1 MRRNP
6 FWVGSVLYLLL
17 TLAFCNRVWAQQPAA
32 NNSAANPLVR
42 VLQAKGILTADEVAQ
57 ISQASSPRDAD
68 RQLAKLLLTKG
79 VISQADYDQTE
90 GTSHVINASNAATS
104 GPSQIA
110 AVYRVPANSG
120 ANAAHLSNVAPPA
133 NSPSDQGS
141 SGAQPVVPALT
152 PVRFLPVGPLP
163 REAGTP
169 AFKIG
174 SVRVTPYGFIKAT
187 VVHDS
192 SSPNG
197 DDFPLPGFQAPDT
210 GPNGAP
216 EFHVKARAS
225 RIGMNLEWLDPS
237 PKFTI
242 TGKIEG
248 DFEGNFSRVDN
259 RNIGTIRASMFSIR
273 LAYGRIDYRFSD
285 RNSINFLAGQDWT
298 PFTSSTLPIT
308 FETTGTSI
316 GFGVLWERA
325 PQVRAGWTHNFGG
338 GFQLMPEVAVIF
350 PAFGNVPAN
359 VQTAT
364 GILTVTGIANQ
375 LGYGERQG
383 TDSGRPEA
391 QARIVGQ
398 FQLDHA
404 EGVPPA
410 QIIFSGEQGR
420 RTAIVLRS
428 AVPAAA
434 AFQATF
440 PNGAA
445 VSSNT
450 AAWTGE
456 FQLPTRFAT
465 LVGKYYSGSDLRFYF
480 GGQLFSNFNDT
491 FGLTGTTTVASV
503 DGASNV
509 VFGTN
514 ANGVPVLARER
525 PVRSQGGFVSLGL
538 PLSRIFHADPS
549 GRNAGW
555 SIYFTYGQDSAKA
568 RDVRRML
575 APGAAGTRNK
585 SAMYVGTLYYK
596 LNNWVTFGFEQSLFQ
611 THAVPGST
619 GVLPLFSGVPS
630 RNWRDLRTEAGPIFT
645 F

>member
-1 MRRNP
+1 
-6 FWVGSVLYLLL
+6 
-17 TLAFCNRVWAQQPAA
+17 
-32 NNSAANPLVR
+32 
-42 VLQAKGILTADEVAQ
+42 
-57 ISQASSPRDAD
+57 
-68 RQLAKLLLTKG
+68 
-79 VISQADYDQTE
+79 
-90 GTSHVINASNAATS
+90 
-104 GPSQIA
+104 
-110 AVYRVPANSG
+110 
-120 ANAAHLSNVAPPA
+120 
-133 NSPSDQGS
+133 
-141 SGAQPVVPALT
+141 
-152 PVRFLPVGPLP
+152 LPVGPIP

-197 DDFPLPGFQAPDT
+197 DDFPLPGFLAPDT

-225 RIGMNLEWLDPS
+225 RVGTNLEWLDPS
-237 PKFTI
+237 SKFTI

-273 LAYGRIDYRFSD
+273 LAYGRIDYRLND
-285 RNSINFLAGQDWT
+285 KNSFNFLAGQDWT
-298 PFTSSTLPIT
+298 PFTSSTLPVT

-325 PQVRAGWTHNFGG
+325 PQVRAGWTHDFGG
-338 GFQLMPEVAVIF
+338 GFKLMPELAVIF

-364 GILTVTGIANQ
+364 GILTVTGVANQ

-383 TDSGRPEA
+383 TDSGRPEV

-410 QIIFSGEQGR
+410 QLILSGEQGR
-420 RTAIVLRS
+420 RTAIILKS
-428 AVPAAA
+428 AIPA
-434 AFQATF
+434 AFQPTF

-450 AAWTGE
+450 AAWTAE
-456 FQLPTRFAT
+456 AQLPTRFAT

-491 FGLTGTTTVASV
+491 AGLTGTTTVASV

-509 VFGTN
+509 VFGIN
-514 ANGVPVLARER
+514 PNGTPVLAPER
-525 PVRSQGGFVSLGL
+525 PVRSQGGFVSLGF
-538 PLSRIFHADPS
+538 PLSRIFNADPT

-555 SIYFTYGQDSAKA
+555 SLYFTYGQDFAKA

-575 APGAAGTRNK
+575 APGAAGTRNR

-596 LNNWVTFGFEQSLFQ
+596 LNNWVTFGIEQSLFE
-611 THAVPGST
+611 TRALSGST
-619 GVLPLFSGVPS
+619 GALPLFSGVPS
-630 RNWRDLRTEAGPIFT
+630 RIWRDLRTEAGPVFT

>member
-1 MRRNP
+1 MRRKP
-6 FWVGSVLYLLL
+6 FWVGSVLCLLV
-17 TLAFCNRVWAQQPAA
+17 TLALCDRGRAQQPAD
-32 NNSAANPLVR
+32 NNSAVSPLVR

-57 ISQASSPRDAD
+57 ISQASSPSDAD
-68 RQLAKLLLTKG
+68 RRLAKLLLMKG

-90 GTSHVINASNAATS
+90 GTPSVINASNAGTN
-104 GPSQIA
+104 GPTQIP
-110 AVYRVPANSG
+110 AVYRVPVNSG
-120 ANAAHLSNVAPPA
+120 ANATLLSTVAPP
-133 NSPSDQGS
+133 SKPPSDQAAS
-141 SGAQPVVPALT
+141 TAPAVVPALT
-152 PVRFLPVGPLP
+152 PIRFLPVGPLP

-174 SVRVTPYGFIKAT
+174 SIRVTPYGFVKAT
-187 VVHDS
+187 IVHDS

-197 DDFPLPGFQAPDT
+197 DDFPLPGFLAPDT

-225 RIGMNLEWLDPS
+225 RIGTNIEWLDPS
-237 PKFTI
+237 SKFTI
-242 TGKIEG
+242 TGKFEG

-259 RNIGTIRASMFSIR
+259 RNIGTIRSSMFSIR
-273 LAYGRIDYRFSD
+273 LAYGRLDYRFSD
-285 RNSINFLAGQDWT
+285 RNSVNLLFGQDWT

-325 PQVRAGWTHNFGG
+325 PQMRAGWTHDFGG
-338 GFQLMPEVAVIF
+338 GFKLMPEVAVVF
-350 PAFGNVPAN
+350 PAFGDVPAN

-364 GILTVTGIANQ
+364 GTLTVTGVANQ

-383 TDSGRPEA
+383 TDSGRPEV

-404 EGVPPA
+404 EGVAPA
-410 QIIFSGEQGR
+410 QIIFSGEQAR
-420 RTAIVLRS
+420 RTAVVLKS

-434 AFQATF
+434 AFQAAF

-445 VSSNT
+445 VSSDT

-465 LVGKYYSGSDLRFYF
+465 LIGKYYNGSDLRFYF

-491 FGLTGTTTVASV
+491 AGLTGTSTVASV

-509 VFGTN
+509 IFGTN
-514 ANGVPVLARER
+514 ADGTPVVAPQR
-525 PVRSQGGFVSLGL
+525 PVRSQGGFVSLGF
-538 PLSRIFHADPS
+538 PLSRIFNANPS

-555 SIYFTYGQDSAKA
+555 SLYFTYGEDFAKA

-575 APGAAGTRNK
+575 APGARGTRDK
-585 SAMYVGTLYYK
+585 SAEYVGTLYYK

-611 THAVPGST
+611 THALPGST
-619 GVLPLFSGVPS
+619 GELPLFRGVPS
-630 RNWRDLRTEAGPIFT
+630 RIWRDLRTEAGPIFT

>member
-1 MRRNP
+1 MRSKP
-6 FWVGSVLYLLL
+6 FCAVVSLLVVIAL
-17 TLAFCNRVWAQQPAA
+17 CNRIWAQEPTDSNPAV
-32 NNSAANPLVR
+32 NPLIR
-42 VLQAKGILTADEVAQ
+42 ILQAKGILTQEEVAQ
-57 ISQASSPRDAD
+57 ISQAATTSDAN
-68 RQLAKLLLTKG
+68 RRLAKLLPIKG

-90 GTSHVINASNAATS
+90 GTPGVINASAAGTS
-104 GPSQIA
+104 GATQIA
-110 AVYRVPANSG
+110 AVYRVPVNNG
-120 ANAAHLSNVAPPA
+120 ASLPPLSKVVPPTNPPSEQTASAAPA
-133 NSPSDQGS
+133 
-141 SGAQPVVPALT
+141 VIPALT

-174 SVRVTPYGFIKAT
+174 SIRVTPYGFIKAT
-187 VVHDS
+187 AVHDS

-197 DDFPLPGFQAPDT
+197 DDFPLPGFLAPDT
-210 GPNGAP
+210 GPKGAP
-216 EFHVKARAS
+216 EFHVKARAT
-225 RIGMNLEWLDPS
+225 RIGTNIEWLDPS

-259 RNIGTIRASMFSIR
+259 RNIGTIRSSMFSIR

-285 RNSINFLAGQDWT
+285 RNSVNLLAGQDWT
-298 PFTSSTLPIT
+298 PFTSSTLPFT
-308 FETTGTSI
+308 LETTGTLI

-325 PQVRAGWTHNFGG
+325 PQMRVGWTHDFGH
-338 GFQLMPEVAVIF
+338 GFKLMPEFAVVY

-364 GILTVTGIANQ
+364 GTLTVTGVANQ

-383 TDSGRPEA
+383 ADSGRPEV
-391 QARIVGQ
+391 QARIVAQ

-404 EGVPPA
+404 EGVAPA

-420 RTAIVLRS
+420 RTAIVLKS

-434 AFQATF
+434 AFQAAF

-445 VSSNT
+445 VSSTT

-465 LVGKYYSGSDLRFYF
+465 VIGKYYNGSDLRFYF

-491 FGLTGTTTVASV
+491 FGLAGITPVPSV
-503 DGASNV
+503 DGASTV
-509 VFGTN
+509 VFGTL
-514 ANGVPVLARER
+514 NGNPVVAPQR
-525 PVRSQGGFVSLGL
+525 PVRTQGGFVGLGI
-538 PLSRIFHADPS
+538 PLSRIFNANPS
-549 GRNAGW
+549 GRNSGW
-555 SIYFTYGQDSAKA
+555 SLYFWHGQDFAKA

-575 APGAAGTRNK
+575 APGARGTRDK
-585 SAMYVGTLYYK
+585 RAM
-596 LNNWVTFGFEQSLFQ
+596 
-611 THAVPGST
+611 
-619 GVLPLFSGVPS
+619 
-630 RNWRDLRTEAGPIFT
+630 
-645 F
+645 

>member
-1 MRRNP
+1 MRRKLL
-6 FWVGSVLYLLL
+6 WVRLVVCLLV
-17 TLAFCNRVWAQQPAA
+17 TLALCDCDWAQQPAES
-32 NNSAANPLVR
+32 NSAVNPLVR
-42 VLQAKGILTADEVAQ
+42 VLQAKGILTAEEVAQ
-57 ISQASSPRDAD
+57 ISEASSTGDAD
-68 RQLAKLLLTKG
+68 RRLAKLLLVKG
-79 VISQADYDQTE
+79 VISQADYDQSV
-90 GTSHVINASNAATS
+90 GTPSIINASNTGTGAT
-104 GPSQIA
+104 QIA
-110 AVYRVPANSG
+110 AVYRLPVNNGPSLPVS
-120 ANAAHLSNVAPPA
+120 NAAPA
-133 NSPSDQGS
+133 ANPPSDQTP
-141 SGAQPVVPALT
+141 SGRTVIPALT
-152 PVRFLPVGPLP
+152 PIRFLPVGPLP

-197 DDFPLPGFQAPDT
+197 DDFPLPGFLASDT

-225 RIGMNLEWLDPS
+225 RIGTNLEWLDPS
-237 PKFTI
+237 SKFTI
-242 TGKIEG
+242 TGKFEG

-259 RNIGTIRASMFSIR
+259 RNIGTVRSSMFSIR
-273 LAYGRIDYRFSD
+273 LAYGRLDYRFSD
-285 RNSINFLAGQDWT
+285 TDSVNFLFGQDWT
-298 PFTSSTLPIT
+298 PFTSSTLPTIL
-308 FETTGTSI
+308 ETTGTEI

-325 PQVRAGWTHNFGG
+325 PQMRAGWTHNFGG
-338 GFQLMPEVAVIF
+338 GFKLMPEVAVVF

-364 GILTVTGIANQ
+364 GTLTVTGVANQ

-383 TDSGRPEA
+383 TDSGRPEV

-404 EGVPPA
+404 EGVAPA
-410 QIIFSGEQGR
+410 QIIFSGEQAR

-428 AVPAAA
+428 AIPA
-434 AFQATF
+434 AFQPAF
-440 PNGAA
+440 PNGAE
-445 VSSNT
+445 VSSDS

-465 LVGKYYSGSDLRFYF
+465 LIGKYYNGSDLRFYF

-491 FGLTGTTTVASV
+491 AGLTGNTTVASV

-509 VFGTN
+509 VFGLN
-514 ANGVPVLARER
+514 ANGAPVVAPEH
-525 PVRSQGGFVSLGL
+525 PVRSQGGFVSLGF
-538 PLSRIFHADPS
+538 PLSRIFNANPS

-555 SIYFTYGQDSAKA
+555 SLYFTYGEDFAKA

-575 APGAAGTRNK
+575 APGARGTRDK
-585 SAMYVGTLYYK
+585 SAMYVGSLYYK
-596 LNNWVTFGFEQSLFQ
+596 LNNWVTFQFEQSLYQ
-611 THAVPGST
+611 THALPGST
-619 GVLPLFSGVPS
+619 GELPLFRGVPS
-630 RNWRDLRTEAGPIFT
+630 RIWRDLRSEAGPVIT

>member
-1 MRRNP
+1 MKGKP
-6 FWVGSVLYLLL
+6 FRVVVVCLL
-17 TLAFCNRVWAQQPAA
+17 TTLVLCHRSLAQQPAD
-32 NNSAANPLVR
+32 NKSAVNPLVR
-42 VLQAKGILTADEVAQ
+42 VLQAKGILTAEEVAQ
-57 ISQASSPRDAD
+57 ISQASSAGDAD
-68 RQLAKLLLTKG
+68 QRLAKLLLMKG
-79 VISQADYDQTE
+79 VISQADYDQTVSTP
-90 GTSHVINASNAATS
+90 GMMNASSS
-104 GPSQIA
+104 GIGSPTAIA
-110 AVYRVPANSG
+110 AVYRVPINNG
-120 ANAAHLSNVAPPA
+120 TNVAPLSNIAAPA
-133 NSPSDQGS
+133 SHPSDQAAS
-141 SGAQPVVPALT
+141 SAPGVIPALT

-174 SVRVTPYGFIKAT
+174 SIRVTPYGFIKAT
-187 VVHDS
+187 VAHDS

-197 DDFPLPGFQAPDT
+197 DDFPLPGFLAPDT
-210 GPNGAP
+210 GPKGAP
-216 EFHVKARAS
+216 EFHVKARAT
-225 RIGMNLEWLDPS
+225 RIGTNIEWLDPS

-259 RNIGTIRASMFSIR
+259 RNIGTIRSSMFSIR

-285 RNSINFLAGQDWT
+285 RNSVNFLAGQDWT
-298 PFTSSTLPIT
+298 PFTSSTLPFT
-308 FETTGTSI
+308 LETTGTLI

-325 PQVRAGWTHNFGG
+325 PQMRVGWTHDFGH
-338 GFQLMPEVAVIF
+338 GFKLMPEFAVVY

-359 VQTAT
+359 
-364 GILTVTGIANQ
+364 NQ

-383 TDSGRPEA
+383 ADSGRPEV
-391 QARIVGQ
+391 QGRIVAQ

-404 EGVPPA
+404 EGVAPA
-410 QIIFSGEQGR
+410 QIIFSGEQGQ
-420 RTAIVLRS
+420 RTAIVLKS

-434 AFQATF
+434 AFQAAF

-445 VSSNT
+445 VSSDT

-465 LVGKYYSGSDLRFYF
+465 LIGKYYNGSDLRFYF

-509 VFGTN
+509 VFGLN
-514 ANGVPVLARER
+514 ANGTPVVAPER
-525 PVRSQGGFVSLGL
+525 PVRSQGGFVGLGI
-538 PLSRIFHADPS
+538 PLSRIFNANPS

-555 SIYFTYGQDSAKA
+555 SLYFWHGQDFAKA

-575 APGAAGTRNK
+575 APGARGTRDK
-585 SAMYVGTLYYK
+585 SAMYMGSLYYK
-596 LNNWVTFGFEQSLFQ
+596 LNNWVTFSYEQSLFE
-611 THAVPGST
+611 THALPGST
-619 GVLPLFSGVPS
+619 GLLPLFSGVPS
-630 RNWRDLRTEAGPIFT
+630 RIWRDLRFEAGPVFT